1 MDHRQHDHGGSEDSE
16 GGMDMMAMYF
26 TGGTKVTILF
36 KFWETSNT
44 GVFVAS
50 LIIVFLLAL
59 VYEALKFY
67 REVLYERSATLA
79 SDRAVQGLLGGIR
92 SNIFKSYHLVQ
103 TVLHMVQLVLS
114 YFLMLIFMT
123 YNIWLGLAITLGAG
137 VGYLLF
143 GWNKRSAVDI
153 TEHCH

>member
-1 MDHRQHDHGGSEDSE
+1 MDHKQHDHGGGDTGE
-16 GGMDMMAMYF
+16 MDMMAMYF
-26 TGGTKVTILF
+26 TAGTKVTILF
-36 KFWETSNT
+36 KFWDTSNNV

-50 LIIVFLLAL
+50 LIIVFFLAL
-59 VYEALKFY
+59 IYEALKFY
-67 REVLYERSATLA
+67 RDVLYEKSATLA

-92 SNIFKSYHLVQ
+92 DNIFKRYHLVQ
-103 TVLHMVQLVLS
+103 TFLHMIQLVLS

-123 YNIWLGLAITLGAG
+123 YNVWLAVAVTLGAG

-143 GWNKRSAVDI
+143 GWNKRSATDI